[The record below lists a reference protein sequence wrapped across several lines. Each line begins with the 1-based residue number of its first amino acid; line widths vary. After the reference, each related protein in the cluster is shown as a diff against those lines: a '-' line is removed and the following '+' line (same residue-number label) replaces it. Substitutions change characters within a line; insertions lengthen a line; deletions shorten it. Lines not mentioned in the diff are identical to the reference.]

1 LKERGE
7 KLKELLTEFYDN
19 SKKKFNYKVGP
30 WMSASEELL
39 SGLISG
45 KKTPGNKFERV
56 KKEIMGLINKP
67 IIDEELKSKQDLR
80 SNIKSHLV
88 SYDLF
93 INV

>member
-1 LKERGE
+1 
-7 KLKELLTEFYDN
+7 
-19 SKKKFNYKVGP
+19 
-30 WMSASEELL
+30 MSASEELL

-45 KKTPGNKFERV
+45 KKTTGNKFERV